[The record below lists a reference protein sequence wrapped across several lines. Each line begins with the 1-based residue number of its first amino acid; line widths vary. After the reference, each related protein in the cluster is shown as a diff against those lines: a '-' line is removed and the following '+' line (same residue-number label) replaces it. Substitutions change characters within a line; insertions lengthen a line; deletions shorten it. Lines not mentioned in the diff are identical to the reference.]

1 MAFFRVLTDKSKA
14 EFRVVAEGIENISED
29 LLDSDD
35 GLLFSFKL
43 IKAVVYLF
51 VYLYL
56 FIFIY
61 LFISDIYAGWPSSAS
76 SWFEWGP
83 A

>member
-1 MAFFRVLTDKSKA
+1 M
-14 EFRVVAEGIENISED
+14 AEGIENISED

-51 VYLYL
+51 IYLYI

-61 LFISDIYAGWPSSAS
+61 LFIYLSAIFMQAGPVQLQA
-76 SWFEWGP
+76 GLNGGLLKT
-83 A
+83 

>member
-1 MAFFRVLTDKSKA
+1 M
-14 EFRVVAEGIENISED
+14 AEGIENISED

-35 GLLFSFKL
+35 GLLFSFKP

-51 VYLYL
+51 IYLYLFIFSYL

-61 LFISDIYAGWPSSAS
+61 LFISDMYAGWPSSAS

>member
-1 MAFFRVLTDKSKA
+1 M
-14 EFRVVAEGIENISED
+14 AEGIENISED

-51 VYLYL
+51 IYLYL

-61 LFISDIYAGWPSSAS
+61 LFIYQRYLCRLAQFS
-76 SWFEWGP
+76 FKLV
-83 A
+83 

>member
-1 MAFFRVLTDKSKA
+1 M
-14 EFRVVAEGIENISED
+14 AEGIENISED

-51 VYLYL
+51 IYLYL

-76 SWFEWGP
+76 SWFELGP

>member
-1 MAFFRVLTDKSKA
+1 M
-14 EFRVVAEGIENISED
+14 AEGIENISED

-51 VYLYL
+51 IHLYI

-61 LFISDIYAGWPSSAS
+61 LFIYLSAIFMQAGPVQLQAGLNGGLLKTKNKI
-76 SWFEWGP
+76 FLEI
-83 A
+83 

>member
-1 MAFFRVLTDKSKA
+1 M
-14 EFRVVAEGIENISED
+14 AEGIENISED

-51 VYLYL
+51 IYLYL

-76 SWFEWGP
+76 SWFEWRP

>member
-1 MAFFRVLTDKSKA
+1 M
-14 EFRVVAEGIENISED
+14 AEGIENISED

-51 VYLYL
+51 IYLYL

-61 LFISDIYAGWPSSAS
+61 LIFIYFILY
-76 SWFEWGP
+76 
-83 A
+83 

>member
-1 MAFFRVLTDKSKA
+1 M
-14 EFRVVAEGIENISED
+14 AEGIENISED

-51 VYLYL
+51 IYLYL

-61 LFISDIYAGWPSSAS
+61 LIFDIYL
-76 SWFEWGP
+76 FYFILRHRTKFF
-83 A
+83 